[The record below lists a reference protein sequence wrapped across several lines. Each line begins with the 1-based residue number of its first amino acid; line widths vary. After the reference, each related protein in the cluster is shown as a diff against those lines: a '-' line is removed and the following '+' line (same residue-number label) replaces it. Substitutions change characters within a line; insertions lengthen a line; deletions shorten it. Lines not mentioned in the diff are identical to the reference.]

1 MLELAWVVLGVSGM
15 VKTLEE
21 LLVHQKAIEFCR
33 SINTI
38 LDRPALRRDR
48 KLHEQINDAND
59 SITANLS
66 EGFEQSSDAAFASY
80 VHHSKASAAEVLA
93 RLRQCQVK
101 GYITDEELIPC
112 LRSGEELKRMMAGL
126 IRYLTGCSWRDRGR
140 FKAAQQ
146 RDQART
152 SRSTGARRTRD

>member
-1 MLELAWVVLGVSGM
+1 VLELAWVVLGVSGM

-101 GYITDEELIPC
+101 GYITDQELASRLKC
-112 LRSGEELKRMMAGL
+112 GEELKRMMSAL
-126 IRYLTGCSWRDRGR
+126 IRYLAGCNWRDRGR
-140 FKAAQQ
+140 FKAVQQ
-146 RDQART
+146 RVQANT
-152 SRSTGARRTRD
+152 SRPTRARRTRE